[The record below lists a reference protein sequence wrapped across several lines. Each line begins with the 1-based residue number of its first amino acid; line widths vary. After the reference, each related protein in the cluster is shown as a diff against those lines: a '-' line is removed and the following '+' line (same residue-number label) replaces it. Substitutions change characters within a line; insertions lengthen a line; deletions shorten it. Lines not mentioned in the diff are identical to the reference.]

1 MKIHRLQ
8 DSGFRG
14 QGLEVWGLKLRTR
27 GAMRTGLWRPGLRK
41 RKLKGEMELT
51 AEGPMARTEA

>member
-27 GAMRTGLWRPGLRK
+27 GAMRTGAL
-41 RKLKGEMELT
+41 E
-51 AEGPMARTEA
+51 ARAKEKETER